1 MTCIENLVTLV
12 FSSTGPA
19 KWGIKVLK
27 TSWLWRTWTEKS
39 SSPHTSRT
47 PTTSA
52 GSDKNTSPQSLFTQG
67 GAFISPSMGEKSERL
82 KKKCFNLLF
91 LGRCWSQWRLCSSWC
106 WSGILSREEAKS
118 TATTRSLCAS
128 KCWSRSWV
136 WGWVYWQTSF
146 FFRFYLKSQPFVRA
160 FEPVLFVSARIY
172 IFLFKLMGFIFIN
185 NKNHLYLNNALRA
198 FLQIWNKSL
207 LEHKDELMRFECSKV
222 TVTSQNIFSHY
233 STIYIS
239 VTSVLTQMSVGSE
252 DILYLKAQSRHR

>member
-1 MTCIENLVTLV
+1 MEALLQLML
-12 FSSTGPA
+12 
-19 KWGIKVLK
+19 KWDPVQRGGQVNCD
-27 TSWLWRTWTEKS
+27 
-39 SSPHTSRT
+39 
-47 PTTSA
+47 
-52 GSDKNTSPQSLFTQG
+52 DKKPL
-67 GAFISPSMGEKSERL
+67 
-82 KKKCFNLLF
+82 CFEMLE
-91 LGRCWSQWRLCSSWC
+91 Q
-106 WSGILSREEAKS
+106 ILSMRV
-118 TATTRSLCAS
+118 SLLADLL
-128 KCWSRSWV
+128 
-136 WGWVYWQTSF
+136 

-239 VTSVLTQMSVGSE
+239 VTSVLTQMSVGS
-252 DILYLKAQSRHR
+252 